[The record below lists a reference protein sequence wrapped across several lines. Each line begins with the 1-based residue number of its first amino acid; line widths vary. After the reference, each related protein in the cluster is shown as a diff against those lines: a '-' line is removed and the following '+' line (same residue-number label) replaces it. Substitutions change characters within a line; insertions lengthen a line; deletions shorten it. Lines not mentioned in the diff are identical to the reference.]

1 MTEEATRLTFS
12 MVIPS
17 RNEADWVERC
27 IRSVLANEY
36 PADKMEIIV
45 ADGMSQDGTRQIIE
59 RLAKEDPRIRLFDNP
74 LCIMPCGANIG
85 IRHSTGDVVTVLS
98 GHTLVS
104 PNYMAECN
112 RILVERPDVWRAG
125 GVMETV
131 AASYIGKV
139 VAAAQSSP
147 AGVGAGNWRLGV
159 QEGYVPLVPFGA
171 TRRWVFDKIGLYDE
185 ELVRNQDDELTQR
198 LVEAG
203 GKQYMTQSVR
213 VQYFCR
219 GSIWKLARQYYQYGF
234 WRLRTIQKRKRPA
247 HLRQILPIL
256 FVAAWFPLALLAVAG
271 AIWWWP
277 LVLPLAACAAGYVLG
292 LIGNILWVAKRDGL
306 KVALLTP
313 PACATIHF
321 SYGVGALKGF
331 WSWVILKGRF
341 VPKPEA
347 HSMSR

>member
-74 LCIMPCGANIG
+74 LRIMPCGANIG

-112 RILVERPDVWRAG
+112 RILVEYPDVWRAG

-213 VQYFCR
+213 VQYYSR
-219 GSIWKLARQYYQYGF
+219 TSLWKLARQYYQYGF
-234 WRLRTIQKRKRPA
+234 WRIRTIQKRKRPA
-247 HLRQILPIL
+247 HLRQVVPII
-256 FVAAWFPLALLAVAG
+256 FVLGWIVLGIAGFVWWPMWLAL
-271 AIWWWP
+271 
-277 LVLPLAACAAGYVLG
+277 AAYASVYALG
-292 LIGNILWVAKRDGL
+292 LVANIFWAAHRHGWG
-306 KVALLTP
+306 VALLTP
-313 PACATIHF
+313 VACATIHF

-347 HSMSR
+347 HRMSR